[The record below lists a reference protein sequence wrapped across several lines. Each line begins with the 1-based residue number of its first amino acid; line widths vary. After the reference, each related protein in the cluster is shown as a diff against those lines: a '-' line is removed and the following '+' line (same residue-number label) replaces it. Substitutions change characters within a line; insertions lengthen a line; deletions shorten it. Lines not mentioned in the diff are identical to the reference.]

1 MKKPAKTSKAAA
13 PARPAAKKAAGK
25 AAAIKPAS
33 AKAKASALA
42 DFDPAFIE
50 TLAQIVSR
58 LDLSEVE
65 VERQGMRIRVARQ
78 LQAPQAVAAPVPVYQ
93 APAASIVAPPP
104 SLATPA
110 PAPTEHP
117 GTVKSPMVGT
127 AYRRASPDA
136 KPFVEVGSQVKAG
149 DKILLIEAMKTFNEI
164 VAPRSGTVVDIHV
177 EDGQPV
183 EYGQPLI
190 VIE

>member
-1 MKKPAKTSKAAA
+1 MKKPAKTKAAA
-13 PARPAAKKAAGK
+13 AARPATKKTAVAKPAGNG
-25 AAAIKPAS
+25 AAAS
-33 AKAKASALA
+33 T

-65 VERQGMRIRVARQ
+65 VEREGMRIRVARQ
-78 LQAPQAVAAPVPVYQ
+78 LQAPQAGS
-93 APAASIVAPPP
+93 APAAVYHAPAPATVAPPP

-127 AYRRASPDA
+127 
-136 KPFVEVGSQVKAG
+136 
-149 DKILLIEAMKTFNEI
+149 
-164 VAPRSGTVVDIHV
+164 
-177 EDGQPV
+177 
-183 EYGQPLI
+183 
-190 VIE
+190 